1 MAITSAQQGAIT
13 EAEFVKI
20 AILSSNGALVPAR
33 PIADDERRDFEI
45 HIRHHFR
52 ETLAVQVKTA
62 RRLRV
67 HGRSRR
73 LQIDFQMKRPLVV
86 DDRLWFLLARFDV
99 RAMGL
104 DDPLFFVPSD
114 FLVHNARHGLAS
126 GVAKF
131 QIQASMELTA
141 QDKWTPYQVLKAD
154 LGSRILEILGDL
166 PTRSRSS
173 QPRADLLALRNVIWV
188 PAQPAALQSAR
199 RWAA

>member
-67 HGRSRR
+67 HGRARR
-73 LQIDFQMKRPLVV
+73 VQIGLYIKRPPFVV
-86 DDRLWFLLARFDV
+86 EGVWFFLARF
-99 RAMGL
+99 R
-104 DDPLFFVPSD
+104 VP
-114 FLVHNARHGLAS
+114 G
-126 GVAKF
+126 
-131 QIQASMELTA
+131 
-141 QDKWTPYQVLKAD
+141 
-154 LGSRILEILGDL
+154 
-166 PTRSRSS
+166 
-173 QPRADLLALRNVIWV
+173 
-188 PAQPAALQSAR
+188 
-199 RWAA
+199 

>member
-1 MAITSAQQGAIT
+1 MAISTAQQGAIT

-33 PIADDERRDFEI
+33 PIADDERRDFEV

-62 RRLRV
+62 RRLRA

-73 LQIDFQMKRPLVV
+73 LQIEFQMKRPVVV
-86 DDRLWFLLARFDV
+86 DARLWFLLAHFDI

-104 DDPLFFVPSD
+104 DDPLFFVPSE
-114 FLVHNARHGLAS
+114 FLVHNARHGLAH
-126 GVAKF
+126 GAEKF

-141 QDKWTPYQVLKAD
+141 RDKWTPYQVLKAD
-154 LGSRILEILGDL
+154 LGSRILEILGKL
-166 PTRSRSS
+166 PTRTSPS
-173 QPRADLLALRNVIWV
+173 QPPPDLLALRSVIWV
-188 PAQPAALQSAR
+188 PAQPAALQGAR
-199 RWAA
+199 RRAA

>member
-13 EAEFVKI
+13 EAEFAKI

-67 HGRSRR
+67 HGRARR
-73 LQIDFQMKRPLVV
+73 LQIDFHMKRPIVV
-86 DDRLWFLLARFDV
+86 DERLWFLLARFDV
-99 RAMGL
+99 RAMGF
-104 DDPLFFVPSD
+104 DDPLFFVPSH
-114 FLVHNARHGLAS
+114 FLVHNARHGLAH
-126 GVAKF
+126 GAEKF

-141 QDKWTPYQVLKAD
+141 RDKWTPYQVLKAD
-154 LGSRILEILGDL
+154 LGSRILEILGEL
-166 PTRSRSS
+166 PTRTGPS
-173 QPRADLLALRNVIWV
+173 QPSAALLALRSVIWV
-188 PAQPAALQSAR
+188 PAQPAALLSAR
-199 RWAA
+199 RRAT